1 MKIKVLA
8 IFAAI
13 AAQGCSTLT
22 ESTFRVGDVDYE
34 KFNNNPTINEMRVF
48 TKNAK
53 DCDSFDGTDET
64 PPVLLVAAGG
74 ILIDA
79 AFDYGKQRAEEY
91 AKYVDSDL
99 KITGSSIINSNKSNS
114 WPSAELYNRYN
125 EKLDATVGELEET
138 PKADNYASMSQEE
151 RKKYD
156 EKRRSEFVNAFY
168 AKERSLKPSEN
179 DLCIMIVAGKY
190 SGSNVSADIANRDNP
205 VDKNSRKGIFESK
218 TKGAFTN
225 INQYRMPVVGISEAQ
240 YPSPFD
246 GLAGDPSFL
255 AEFRLTPVPGKEKT
269 TYFLTPS
276 YIFYPQPLHKEIDS
290 GLERKLAVEF
300 QFEENKVT
308 WSRATMVSGH
318 GYSKSHLQSDTK
330 SFEADNN
337 QPFTAITATVIEG
350 PDGMPTGKIVTAIST
365 EVDKQR
371 QPLKGKLAGKE
382 EDEAKK

>member
-1 MKIKVLA
+1 MKAQALA
-8 IFAAI
+8 MFAAV
-13 AAQGCSTLT
+13 AVQGCSTLT
-22 ESTFRVGDVDYE
+22 ESTFRVGEVDYD
-34 KFNNNPTINEMRVF
+34 KFDNNPTINEMRIF

-53 DCDSFDGTDET
+53 DCDSFDETDET

-74 ILIDA
+74 VLIDA
-79 AFDYGKQRAEEY
+79 AFDYGKKRAEEY

-99 KITGSSIINSNKSNS
+99 RITGSSIINSSKSNS
-114 WPSAELYNRYN
+114 WPSAELYKKYDD
-125 EKLDATVGELEET
+125 KLSATIEELEDS
-138 PKADNYASMSQEE
+138 PKDRSYASMSKEE
-151 RKKYD
+151 KAKYD
-156 EKRRSEFVNAFY
+156 EKRKVEFVNEFY

-179 DLCIMIVAGKY
+179 DLCVMIVAGKY
-190 SGSNVSADIANRDNP
+190 SGSNVAADIANRDKP
-205 VDKNSRKGIFESK
+205 VDENSRKGIFSRK

-225 INQYRMPVVGISEAQ
+225 INQYRMPVVGISETQ

-246 GLAGDPSFL
+246 GLIGDPSFL

-276 YIFYPQPLHKEIDS
+276 YIFYPKPLHKEIDS

-308 WSRATMVSGH
+308 WSRATMVSDH

-371 QPLKGKLAGKE
+371 QPLKDKLAGKE
-382 EDEAKK
+382 ADESKK